1 MPEKKPQI
9 ARPAP
14 QAEPPDAGHVPMTE
28 EFDRA
33 KWTLPPFG
41 VVAITLLAI
50 AVVIGVIS
58 YGLRPKP
65 GGTGSIDD
73 AFAVAVPG
81 DNVLATLKLSVQNL
95 GGKPLWIKELKAKV
109 TTDKGEFEDTAAN
122 AVDFDRYF
130 TGFPD
135 LRDHSIAP
143 FKVETKIGPGEQARG
158 SIIVTFPVTVDEFNH
173 RKALLVTVEPY
184 DQAPIAIKK

>member
-1 MPEKKPQI
+1 MAENKPQI
-9 ARPAP
+9 VRPTP
-14 QAEPPDAGHVPMTE
+14 EPEPPDAGHMPMTE

-50 AVVIGVIS
+50 AVIIGVIS

-65 GGTGSIDD
+65 GGIGSIDD

-81 DNVLATLKLSVQNL
+81 ESVLATLKLSLQNS
-95 GGKPLWIKELKAKV
+95 GGKPLWIKDLKAQV
-109 TTDKGEFEDTAAN
+109 TTEKGEFEDVAAN
-122 AVDFDRYF
+122 AVDFERYF
-130 TGFPD
+130 SGFPD

-143 FKVETKIGPGEQARG
+143 LKVETKIGPGEQARG
-158 SIIVTFPVTVDEFNH
+158 SIIVSFPVTVDQFNH
-173 RKALLVTVEPY
+173 RKALVVTVEPY
-184 DQAPIAIKK
+184 DQAPIVIKK

>member
-1 MPEKKPQI
+1 MGERKLRIVPPEP
-9 ARPAP
+9 
-14 QAEPPDAGHVPMTE
+14 EPPDAGHVPMTE

-41 VVAITLLAI
+41 VVAITLLVI
-50 AVVIGVIS
+50 AVVIGIIS

-73 AFAVAVPG
+73 AFAVAVP
-81 DNVLATLKLSVQNL
+81 DSTVLATLKVSVRNL
-95 GGKPLWIKELKAKV
+95 GVKPLWIKDLKAKL

-122 AVDFDRYF
+122 AIDVDRYF
-130 TGFPD
+130 SGFPD

-143 FKVETKIGPGEQARG
+143 LKVETKLDPGEQTQG
-158 SIIVTFPVTVDEFNH
+158 SIIVSFPVTVEEFNN
-173 RKALLVTVEPY
+173 RKALLVTVSPY
-184 DQAPIAIKK
+184 DQAPILIQK